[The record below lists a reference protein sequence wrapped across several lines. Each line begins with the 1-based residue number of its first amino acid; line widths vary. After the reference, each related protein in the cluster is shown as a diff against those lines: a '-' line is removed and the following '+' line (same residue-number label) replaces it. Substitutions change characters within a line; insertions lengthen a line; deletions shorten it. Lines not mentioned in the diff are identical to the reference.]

1 MTFSQSSRYNKLSN
15 ETENK
20 MSAEHKAASGV
31 AKRISQASLY

>member
-20 MSAEHKAASGV
+20 MSVEWPIEFL
-31 AKRISQASLY
+31 RQAFINKVFY